1 MKIWIFWRNS
11 LFTSNCQSDIFWISS
26 FALLTSINGRFG
38 GVQTSINGKFLA
50 EERVVESVERAVEM
64 GVGKV
69 LAEVGLGLAA
79 ESLAE

>member
-1 MKIWIFWRNS
+1 MGCANFDKWRF
-11 LFTSNCQSDIFWISS
+11 L
-26 FALLTSINGRFG
+26 ARK
-38 GVQTSINGKFLA
+38 TSINGKFLA